1 MTGKSSSVRRP
12 VAASRRGG
20 IAGGVRGMRLRCAVM
35 ALAAGVAASAGA
47 KARFF
52 MPETLYAAPGVECSV
67 FFAKMFESVKYSNY
81 AFEALSAKG
90 NFWEDRWCWTPKA
103 EDAGTSVPVVF
114 RALTDDGLV
123 DCVTTTVVVA
133 KSPTAEQKSR
143 RITLALFTASFSNC
157 LFQDRLRERMRE
169 AGFTGYKPIGSHT
182 GGSSSAECNPEKGA
196 PHDGYGGF
204 AWDDFTTRWAMSV
217 DEIDNLQAEAER
229 EQLRKFGYK
238 IPEGQEWR
246 RALLKSPLVKVENGK
261 KVVDV
266 QRWLDKV
273 NGGEP
278 PDYIL
283 IILGGNGVAIIPAD
297 RIAAAVAG
305 QLEAAKKLLGYLRRA
320 CPRARIAIGQAA
332 GGSIE
337 QAGWGKN
344 YGASISAFQ
353 GNLNRILYDRS
364 IKRFVETCGDG
375 NVVFVPFSH
384 GIDPVNAY
392 PRTEKDGNALH
403 GTRLSGI
410 QAGDALFAW
419 LVNDI
424 TRR

>member
-1 MTGKSSSVRRP
+1 MESNRRENAMTSKSVTKEKSAARARRM
-12 VAASRRGG
+12 G
-20 IAGGVRGMRLRCAVM
+20 LQCAVM

-81 AFEALSAKG
+81 AFEALSEKG
-90 NFWEDRWCWTPKA
+90 TFWEDRWCWTPKA
-103 EDAGTSVPVVF
+103 EDAGKRVPVVF
-114 RALTDDGLV
+114 RAFTDDGMV

-143 RITLALFTASFSNC
+143 KISLALFTASFANC
-157 LFQDRLRERMRE
+157 RFQDRLRERMLE
-169 AGFTGYKPIGSHT
+169 AGFTGYNPIGSHT
-182 GGSSSAECNPEKGA
+182 SGSSSNECDPAKGA

-204 AWDDFTTRWAMSV
+204 AWGDFITRWAMSV
-217 DEIDNLQAEAER
+217 NEIDNLQAEAER
-229 EQLRKFGYK
+229 EQLRRFGVK
-238 IPEGQEWR
+238 IPAGQEWR
-246 RALLKSPLVKVENGK
+246 RALLKSPLVRIENGK

-266 QRWLDKV
+266 QNWLNKV

-283 IILGGNGVAIIPAD
+283 IILGGNGVAVISAD
-297 RIAAAVAG
+297 RVKAAIAG
-305 QLEAAKKLLGYLRRA
+305 QLESAKKLLGYLRKA
-320 CPRARIAIGQAA
+320 CPKARIAVGQAA

-337 QAGWGKN
+337 QVGWGKN
-344 YGASISAFQ
+344 YGAKISAFQ

-364 IKRFVETCGDG
+364 IKRLVETYGDD
-375 NVVFVPFSH
+375 NIVFMPFSH

-392 PRTEKDGNALH
+392 PRTEKTGNALH
-403 GTRLSGI
+403 GTQLSGI
-410 QAGDALFAW
+410 QAGDALFSW
-419 LVNDI
+419 LINDI
-424 TRR
+424 TR

>member
-1 MTGKSSSVRRP
+1 
-12 VAASRRGG
+12 
-20 IAGGVRGMRLRCAVM
+20 MRLRCAAM

-52 MPETLYAAPGVECSV
+52 MPETLYATPGVECSV
-67 FFAKMFESVKYSNY
+67 FFTRMFESVKHSNY
-81 AFEALSAKG
+81 AFEALSEKG
-90 NFWEDRWCWTPKA
+90 TFWEDRWCWTPKA
-103 EDAGTSVPVVF
+103 EDAGKRVPVVF
-114 RALTDDGLV
+114 RAFTDDGMV

-143 RITLALFTASFSNC
+143 KITLALFTASFANC
-157 LFQDRLRERMRE
+157 RFQNRLRDRMLE
-169 AGFTGYKPIGSHT
+169 AGFTGYTPIGSRT
-182 GGSSSAECNPEKGA
+182 SDTLSADGKTKKKGA

-204 AWDDFTTRWAMSV
+204 AWGDFTSRWAMSV

-229 EQLRKFGYK
+229 DQLRKFGYK
-238 IPEGQEWR
+238 IPPGQEWR
-246 RALLKSPLVKVENGK
+246 KALLKSPLVKIENGN

-278 PDYIL
+278 PDYFL
-283 IILGGNGVAIIPAD
+283 IILGGNGVSTISAD
-297 RIAAAVAG
+297 RVKASVAG
-305 QLEAAKKLLGYLRRA
+305 QIESAKKLLGYLRNA
-320 CPRARIAIGQAA
+320 CPKARIAIGQAF

-337 QAGWGKN
+337 QVGWGRN
-344 YGASISAFQ
+344 YGAKSSAFQ

-364 IKRFVETCGDG
+364 IKRYIETCGDD
-375 NVVFVPFSH
+375 NMVFVPFSH
-384 GIDPVNAY
+384 GIDPVKEY

-403 GTRLSGI
+403 CNRLGGT

-424 TRR
+424 TR